1 MGSGCKNTE
10 DIKAHLR
17 EIIMLGCCSTA
28 EQIEDALAAKDL
40 VAVGKRTKQLEIG
53 CMYLKLLQEEPE
65 KAQENL
71 YTGW

>member
-17 EIIMLGCCSTA
+17 QIIVLGCCGTV
-28 EQIEDALAAKDL
+28 EQIEDALRVKDL
-40 VAVGKRTKQLEIG
+40 EDAYERTKQLEIG
-53 CMYLKLLQEEPE
+53 CMYLKLLQDESE